1 MACHGVMKWR
11 RKQCFIVR
19 LFYEAR
25 LRRMKRHV
33 VPWSAPAVHEAKPD
47 GFIFF
52 ALESR
57 QKNGRPFLLKLENS
71 LKLKRLRIY
80 IKWSSLRYLAKTSLF
95 SAFWK
100 QRKFFCSPER
110 TFSPKQTQ
118 NPLKKDS
125 NLRLFKKDAK
135 VGGCHSITSRIFIK
149 YFHEDFYMYNI
160 LLKIITYHQKK
171 QIPES
176 WWLVR

>member
-1 MACHGVMKWR
+1 MAFSICSLFGRVYAISACHSLGKIKIQKNPAIKDW
-11 RKQCFIVR
+11 IV
-19 LFYEAR
+19 EN
-25 LRRMKRHV
+25 K
-33 VPWSAPAVHEAKPD
+33 
-47 GFIFF
+47 
-52 ALESR
+52 
-57 QKNGRPFLLKLENS
+57 KNGRPFLLKLENS
-71 LKLKRLRIY
+71 LKLKRLQVNEL
-80 IKWSSLRYLAKTSLF
+80 WSSLRYLAKTSLF

-176 WWLVR
+176 

>member
-1 MACHGVMKWR
+1 
-11 RKQCFIVR
+11 
-19 LFYEAR
+19 
-25 LRRMKRHV
+25 MKR
-33 VPWSAPAVHEAKPD
+33 SLTAS
-47 GFIFF
+47 FF
-52 ALESR
+52 LPKNLGK
-57 QKNGRPFLLKLENS
+57 KNGRPFLLKLENS
-71 LKLKRLRIY
+71 LKLKRLQVNEL
-80 IKWSSLRYLAKTSLF
+80 WSSLRYLAKTSLF

-176 WWLVR
+176 

>member
-1 MACHGVMKWR
+1 MLHRQAFMKHGFAV
-11 RKQCFIVR
+11 
-19 LFYEAR
+19 
-25 LRRMKRHV
+25 
-33 VPWSAPAVHEAKPD
+33 WSGTLCHEAHLRCTKRSLTAS
-47 GFIFF
+47 FFF

-71 LKLKRLRIY
+71 LKLKRLQVNEL
-80 IKWSSLRYLAKTSLF
+80 WSSLRYLAKTSLF